1 MHQKVG
7 YFQNK
12 LLGIG
17 KTCNDKPLDT
27 KQNLGRF
34 FRPHVSRNVK
44 GEIIG
49 SFNNLRLKLILA
61 LILSSSKNS
70 PFFI

>member
-7 YFQNK
+7 YYQNK

-27 KQNLGRF
+27 KQNFGRF
-34 FRPHVSRNVK
+34 FRSYVAKNVK
-44 GEIIG
+44 GEII
-49 SFNNLRLKLILA
+49 NK
-61 LILSSSKNS
+61 
-70 PFFI
+70 FFK